1 MVQFLGSTSVCEKLM
16 AAGQGQGLRYAPFR
30 DFLRCVHNPD
40 LQPLSPVK
48 DSVVV
53 LKIIECAYLSA
64 SKGGIPIEIK

>member
-1 MVQFLGSTSVCEKLM
+1 M